1 MEYFCPDGVIGSRVR
16 LKIESRKGWRFNSSS
31 GHIMI
36 LYHLIIILLLI
47 AIVIQFTCIVLVYLG
62 KKKTKVP
69 YLPVHNELLPMIY
82 EELHLES
89 DSVLYD
95 FGCGDGKVLRYC
107 LQQKPTISTTG
118 IEWALLPFII
128 AKVWNMFFPL
138 KNLLLLR
145 KDFFTIKIDNAT
157 HVFVYLLPPVLD
169 KLLPKLQSECKP
181 GTIIVSP
188 NYQFSNIKPVKI
200 REITELNLVKKYTL
214 YTYVL

>member
-1 MEYFCPDGVIGSRVR
+1 
-16 LKIESRKGWRFNSSS
+16 
-31 GHIMI
+31 
-36 LYHLIIILLLI
+36 
-47 AIVIQFTCIVLVYLG
+47 
-62 KKKTKVP
+62 
-69 YLPVHNELLPMIY
+69 MIY

-107 LQQKPTISTTG
+107 LQQKPSIVATG

-128 AKVWNMFFPL
+128 AKVWNTIFPL
-138 KNLLLLR
+138 KNLVLLR

-157 HVFVYLLPPVLD
+157 HVFVYLLPPILD
-169 KLLPKLQSECKP
+169 TLLPKLQSECKP

-188 NYQFSNIKPVKI
+188 NYQFSNIKPLKI
-200 REITELNLVKKYTL
+200 REVTELNLVKKYTL